1 MARKRKSVA
10 RRALILAFAAGA
22 LTGAAGT
29 LTLRRRRQESDFAAG
44 DVAGQLDDGTAPS
57 LGGRIDASPQGS
69 PVSLPAV
76 PRS

>member
-1 MARKRKSVA
+1 MARKRKSTT

-29 LTLRRRRQESDFAAG
+29 LTLRRHRQEVDFAAG
-44 DVAGQLDDGTAPS
+44 DVAGQLDDGTAPP
-57 LGGRIDASPQGS
+57 LGGRIGASPQGS
-69 PVSLPAV
+69 PVNLSAV